1 MAGAFAQ
8 GTVLTVGSAVAEL
21 TNISGPSISADT
33 IDVTTHDSADGF
45 REYVGGLRDGGEI
58 SIEGNLVDATE
69 SNILIALLEAG
80 TVTEDAT
87 IDLPTST
94 AMTFTFDCIVTAY
107 ETTAPHDGKLGFS
120 ATLKVTGKPVLAATG
135 V

>member
-69 SNILIALLEAG
+69 SNVLISLLEAG
-80 TVTEDAT
+80 TVIEGAT

>member
-69 SNILIALLEAG
+69 SNILISLLEAG

>member
-69 SNILIALLEAG
+69 SNILISLLEAG
-80 TVTEDAT
+80 TVTADAT

-135 V
+135 S